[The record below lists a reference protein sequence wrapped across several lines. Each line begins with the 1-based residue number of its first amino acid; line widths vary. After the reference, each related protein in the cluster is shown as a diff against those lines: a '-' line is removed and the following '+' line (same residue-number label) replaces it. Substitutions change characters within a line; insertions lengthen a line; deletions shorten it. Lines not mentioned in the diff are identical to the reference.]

1 MENCRTPNL
10 WVKNTWLPESF
21 PFKQSIDLGLP
32 WRSGHATD
40 TWLYIEGLI
49 WVIQNGI
56 DQIGYMV
63 VPPELCIWFTNHGNY
78 MITGNFRYH
87 FLIGGLEHFFFPY
100 IGNFIIATDFHI
112 FQKGWN
118 HQPVLFIYHKHWL
131 LMVIGVM
138 FTSVKVS
145 TVAGGSRFTQDP
157 WCGSS
162 TRRATLLAPKIR
174 GVPIHRYAHW
184 F

>member
-1 MENCRTPNL
+1 MLNGKLQDTWSL
-10 WVKNTWLPESF
+10 GKKNTWLPESF

-87 FLIGGLEHFFFPY
+87 FLIGGLEHFLF
-100 IGNFIIATDFHI
+100 FHI
-112 FQKGWN
+112 LGISSSQ
-118 HQPVLFIYHKHWL
+118 LTFIFFRGVETTNQFYLSTTNTGYWWL
-131 LMVIGVM
+131 LELC
-138 FTSVKVS
+138 S
-145 TVAGGSRFTQDP
+145 P
-157 WCGSS
+157 
-162 TRRATLLAPKIR
+162 P
-174 GVPIHRYAHW
+174 
-184 F
+184 

>member
-1 MENCRTPNL
+1 MENCRTPDL

-87 FLIGGLEHFFFPY
+87 FLIGGLEHFFFPIY
-100 IGNFIIATDFHI
+100 WEFHHRNWLSY
-112 FQKGWN
+112 FSEGLK
-118 HQPVLFIYHKHWL
+118 PPTSFIYL
-131 LMVIGVM
+131 PQTLVIDGYWSYVHLRKGLHCGWG
-138 FTSVKVS
+138 FPVHPGSLVWFKYKACH
-145 TVAGGSRFTQDP
+145 VAGSQN
-157 WCGSS
+157 
-162 TRRATLLAPKIR
+162 
-174 GVPIHRYAHW
+174 
-184 F
+184 